1 VKKWNDLYILAI
13 YYRGPFSCRRWM
25 AASDSASPEVYKWRI
40 GSPVDVS
47 NFHDPQANRID
58 EYDGV
63 VRNETGGRRLV
74 DL

>member
-1 VKKWNDLYILAI
+1 
-13 YYRGPFSCRRWM
+13 M

-40 GSPVDVS
+40 GTPVDVS